1 MSNDWDSLSRS
12 EKKEEA
18 HKTLH
23 MLKRQRAKMNW
34 KEILG
39 GIISIIYIMSTIY
52 QLLNWDSEYWDLVG
66 NITFAILG
74 LSMVIE
80 GRKKSTS

>member
-1 MSNDWDSLSRS
+1 
-12 EKKEEA
+12 
-18 HKTLH
+18 
-23 MLKRQRAKMNW
+23 MNW

-39 GIISIIYIMSTIY
+39 GIISIIYIMSTIF